1 MNHEH
6 FQELVQSIQNS
17 DLLSEIPYSI
27 DLIGFG
33 NPTAESPSG
42 EIHSIFSSENHLT
55 IIIIAYTVGDLRML
69 ITCRF
74 DTIAELEGTIFALQ
88 ADAFFGLEHVNYS
101 IIYETPLHEINP

>member
-1 MNHEH
+1 MNHKH

-17 DLLSEIPYSI
+17 YLLSEIPYI

-33 NPTAESPSG
+33 NPTAESLSG
-42 EIHSIFSSENHLT
+42 EIPSIFSSENHLT

-74 DTIAELEGTIFALQ
+74 DTIAELEDRIFALQ

-101 IIYETPLHEINP
+101 IIYEKPLPEINP